1 MSIKKNKNTTRD
13 AGREY
18 SWYQKRFA
26 PNCGSENIVS
36 GVNSS
41 ACGFQNTI
49 LGDDGNVIVIASS
62 TNAVNTDTNAK
73 FCVFKSGTNIQI
85 KNRLGATKIIKYELK
100 Y

>member
-1 MSIKKNKNTTRD
+1 MQTDLHELDIRLSAILMAFVSAYIVPSGQTIGLRLWFD
-13 AGREY
+13 DVQSDMDLPLFG
-18 SWYQKRFA
+18 
-26 PNCGSENIVS
+26 PNV
-36 GVNSS
+36 
-41 ACGFQNTI
+41 
-49 LGDDGNVIVIASS
+49 NVIVIASS

>member
-1 MSIKKNKNTTRD
+1 MQTDLHELDIRLSAILMAFVWIIKSISLNTM
-13 AGREY
+13 
-18 SWYQKRFA
+18 
-26 PNCGSENIVS
+26 
-36 GVNSS
+36 
-41 ACGFQNTI
+41 
-49 LGDDGNVIVIASS
+49 DDLFEA